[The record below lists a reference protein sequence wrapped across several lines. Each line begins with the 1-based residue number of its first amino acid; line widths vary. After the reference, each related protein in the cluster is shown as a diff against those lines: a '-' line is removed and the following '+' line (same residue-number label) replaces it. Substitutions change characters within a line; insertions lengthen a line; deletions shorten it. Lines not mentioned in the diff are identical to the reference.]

1 MGIVFILV
9 RKKWGVPVE
18 ILKQTMKMCQ
28 MRGGLID
35 LKCSEN
41 KNKMHFIPLIKVNNI
56 NFDYDHNILQQF

>member
-1 MGIVFILV
+1 
-9 RKKWGVPVE
+9 
-18 ILKQTMKMCQ
+18 MKMCQ